1 MKMKFRLQRVLDL
14 RAAEEREAQRE
25 LGTLQQAHQL
35 ILDRL
40 DRLREAQDSL
50 FDFLKQQKGCSI
62 DLLRL
67 QHGYAYSAKLEKE
80 LFAQEKR
87 RQESSL
93 LVEQQ
98 RERVKGCWRKRRMLE
113 ILKGKAEAKFR
124 EVVGKEEQKQ
134 LDELVLF
141 AFAESSRERLKE
153 VNG

>member
-14 RAAEEREAQRE
+14 RAAQERRVQQE
-25 LGTLQQAHQL
+25 LGTLQQAHRV

-40 DRLREAQDSL
+40 DRLREAQGTL

-67 QHGYAYSAKLEKE
+67 QHGYVYSAELEKE
-80 LFAQEKR
+80 LSAQEKK

-93 LVEQQ
+93 LVAQP

-113 ILKGKAEAKFR
+113 ILKGKADAGFR
-124 EVVGKEEQKQ
+124 EVVKKEEQKQ

-141 AFAESSRERLKE
+141 AFTESSRERLKE